1 MNLKELF
8 QNHQPILADGAMG
21 TYFSKLTGE
30 DSSVCEKYNVINPD
44 IIRKIHTDYVQAGA
58 KLLRTNTFSANT
70 FSLSVSR
77 QELSEILTNGFRIA
91 QKCAGEKAVV
101 CADVSAIYDNSRTA
115 EEILDEYQF
124 IVDTFIACGATTFIF
139 ETLPNIET
147 VLPAIDYIK
156 SIIPD
161 AEIITCFTILA
172 DGRTR
177 SGLSTSKL
185 LKSIDANKDKL
196 TMAGLNCGCGTAQM
210 FNHATPFFSYIQ
222 QNTNLYTIVMPN
234 AGYPA
239 IENNRTVFTAT
250 PSYFAERTA
259 NFIPYKI
266 SAIGGCCG
274 TEPDFIKLLGDV
286 ILHHSRPVKTIVP
299 YSKSETTKSPFS
311 SQLAENKF
319 VIAAE
324 LDPPNTADLTK
335 LINAAKILKESGV
348 NIITVSD
355 SPLGH
360 AKMDSVLCSARI
372 KREVGI
378 ETLPH
383 ICCRDRNINA
393 LRSVLLGANSEGIRA
408 VLAVTGDHIAET
420 DRGVVKPVF
429 NVDSTRLMELISR
442 MNDDVFSE
450 SPIAIGGAYDPDP
463 RKIKYSLNRLD
474 KKMKSGANFLL
485 TQPVF
490 SDEALESIKQARSKG
505 VKVLVGIM
513 PLVSYRNASF
523 IKNEVPGMVIPQ
535 ELVDRFDP
543 DMTREESTQVGVEIA
558 ADIAERC
565 MPYADGFYFV
575 TPFNRAEVI
584 QKVIEKLGIRS
595 EK

>member
-1 MNLKELF
+1 MNIQELF
-8 QNHQPILADGAMG
+8 INNQNKSVLADGAMG
-21 TYFSKLTGE
+21 TYFSKLTGL
-30 DSSVCEKYNVINPD
+30 DSSVCEKYNVIAPD
-44 IIRKIHTDYVQAGA
+44 VIRKIHSGYMEAGA
-58 KLLRTNTFSANT
+58 KILRTNTFSANT
-70 FSLSVSR
+70 FSLAVSR
-77 QELSEILTNGFRIA
+77 QELAEILTNGFHIA
-91 QKCAGEKAVV
+91 EECAKDKAVV

-115 EEILDEYQF
+115 AEILDEYQF
-124 IVDTFIACGATTFIF
+124 IVDTFISCGAKTFIF

-147 VLPAIDYIK
+147 VMPAIDYIK
-156 SIIPD
+156 SVMPD
-161 AEIITCFTILA
+161 AEIITSFTILA

-177 SGLSTSKL
+177 SGISTTKL
-185 LKSIDANKDKL
+185 LKRIEENKDKL
-196 TMAGLNCGCGTAQM
+196 TMVGLNCGCGTAQM
-210 FNHATPFFSYIQ
+210 FTHAVPFFSYIQ

-259 NFIPYKI
+259 RFIPYKI

-274 TEPDFIKLLGDV
+274 TEPDFIQLLGN
-286 ILHHSRPVKTIVP
+286 IIKHHSSPVKTIVP
-299 YSKSETTKSPFS
+299 YSRDETAKSPFS

-319 VIAAE
+319 IIAAE
-324 LDPPNTADLTK
+324 LDPPNTSDLTK

-348 NIITVSD
+348 NIVTVSD

-360 AKMDSVLCSARI
+360 AKMDPVVCSARI
-372 KREVGI
+372 KRKVGI

-383 ICCRDRNINA
+383 ICCRDRNMNA
-393 LRSVLLGANSEGIRA
+393 LRSILLGANSEGIRA

-442 MNDDVFSE
+442 MNDDVFSH

-463 RKIKYSLNRLD
+463 RKTKYSLNRLD
-474 KKMKSGANFLL
+474 KKINNGAKFLL

-490 SDEALESIKQARSKG
+490 SDETIDSIEQARSKG
-505 VKVLVGIM
+505 IKVLVGIM

-535 ELVDRFDP
+535 ELVDKFDP
-543 DMTREESTQVGVEIA
+543 DMTREESTEVGVEIA
-558 ADIAERC
+558 ADIAKR
-565 MPYADGFYFV
+565 MKPHADGFYFV

-584 QKVIEKLGIRS
+584 KKVIEKL
-595 EK
+595 